1 MVYCSGTDPALND
14 TMQHTDSKC
23 ISQDVKKLITA
34 GLTKKYMNAQFI

>member
-1 MVYCSGTDPALND
+1 MHSLFSKVGCYNDVCPA

-34 GLTKKYMNAQFI
+34 GLT